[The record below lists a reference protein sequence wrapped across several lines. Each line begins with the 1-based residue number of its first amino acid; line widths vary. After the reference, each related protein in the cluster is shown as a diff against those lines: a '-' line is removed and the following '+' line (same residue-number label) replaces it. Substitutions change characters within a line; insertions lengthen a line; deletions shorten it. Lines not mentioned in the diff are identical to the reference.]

1 MPRVIV
7 DMDDVVSV
15 NEAAGQ
21 IGKGVA
27 TIWRWIKTDQIIS
40 IKLAGRTLIPKSEVE
55 RLKKVA
61 ATDQQQ

>member
-1 MPRVIV
+1 MPKVIV

-15 NEAAGQ
+15 NDAAEQ

-27 TIWRWIKTDQIIS
+27 TIWRWIKADQIHTVR
-40 IKLAGRTLIPKSEVE
+40 LAGRTLIPKSEVE